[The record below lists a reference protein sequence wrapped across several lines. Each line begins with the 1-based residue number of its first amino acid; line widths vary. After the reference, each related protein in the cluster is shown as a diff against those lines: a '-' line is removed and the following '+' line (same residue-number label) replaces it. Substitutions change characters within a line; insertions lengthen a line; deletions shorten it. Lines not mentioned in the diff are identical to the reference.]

1 MIGGVTGAAVV
12 ATATASTGRVLGAN
26 DRIRFG
32 LIGSGSRGKEIFRAA
47 LRCHDVEAVA
57 VADVYTRRLDE
68 AKAIVPGIATFKDYR
83 ALLDDKTIDAVLIAT
98 PQHLHALH
106 FVAAI
111 QAGKDVYQE
120 KTMAFNPGHA
130 RRMRN
135 ALAGSGRVVQIGM
148 QMNSGAGIQKV
159 RELVKSGGLG
169 TVTLLET
176 HHFRNEPYGGW
187 LREIPPDCNPDHV
200 DWPAFEGEA
209 KHVPFDADR
218 YINWRFFWDY
228 SGGNVFENM
237 VHTLGFWFGA
247 LGLSIPHS
255 VTMTGANY
263 LAPRMQVPDTFQ
275 VSMSHAEKLF
285 FTFTSMFGNDYY
297 GEGHDHLFG
306 TKATLVHTA
315 VGSGPRYPARGEERG
330 RRRPGRRGLQGV
342 HRSAHAELF
351 RLRAQSQRAGLPLRA
366 RLPHRDRLPDGD
378 RLLSPRDHR
387 AVGLRHGRNS
397 LRLQFIRMRI
407 GESAMSVPL
416 FAALAMPLVGA
427 DARRWEDEIVYAV
440 IIEKFFDG
448 RPRE

>member
-1 MIGGVTGAAVV
+1 MSHRRAFLGSMIGGVTGAAVA
-12 ATATASTGRVLGAN
+12 ATGTAATGRVLGAN

-57 VADVYTRRLDE
+57 VADVYSRRLDE
-68 AKAIVPGIATFKDYR
+68 ARAIVPGIATFKDYQ

-135 ALAGSGRVVQIGM
+135 ALAGSGRVVQMGM
-148 QMNSGAGIQKV
+148 QMNSGDGIQKV

-187 LREIPPDCNPDHV
+187 LRKIPSDCDPNHV
-200 DWPAFEGEA
+200 NWPAFEGEA

-247 LGLSIPHS
+247 LGLSIPRS

-263 LAPRMQVPDTFQ
+263 LSPRMQVPDTFQ

-285 FTFTSMFGNDYY
+285 LHLQPRCSATITTVRGMITSSAPRQPSFTFRRIRSASSRKGRRERSVPALTARDTKSLPIGICGIFSIACAAAASRSAPSNSASVPRSLARWRLPPIVAGPPCA
-297 GEGHDHLFG
+297 G
-306 TKATLVHTA
+306 T
-315 VGSGPRYPARGEERG
+315 PARKRF
-330 RRRPGRRGLQGV
+330 
-342 HRSAHAELF
+342 SDA
-351 RLRAQSQRAGLPLRA
+351 S
-366 RLPHRDRLPDGD
+366 
-378 RLLSPRDHR
+378 
-387 AVGLRHGRNS
+387 S
-397 LRLQFIRMRI
+397 L
-407 GESAMSVPL
+407 
-416 FAALAMPLVGA
+416 
-427 DARRWEDEIVYAV
+427 
-440 IIEKFFDG
+440 
-448 RPRE
+448 

>member
-1 MIGGVTGAAVV
+1 
-12 ATATASTGRVLGAN
+12 
-26 DRIRFG
+26 
-32 LIGSGSRGKEIFRAA
+32 
-47 LRCHDVEAVA
+47 
-57 VADVYTRRLDE
+57 
-68 AKAIVPGIATFKDYR
+68 
-83 ALLDDKTIDAVLIAT
+83 
-98 PQHLHALH
+98 
-106 FVAAI
+106 
-111 QAGKDVYQE
+111 
-120 KTMAFNPGHA
+120 
-130 RRMRN
+130 MRN

-169 TVTLLET
+169 TLTLLET

-209 KHVPFDADR
+209 KHVPFDAHR

-306 TKATLVHTA
+306 TKATLVHTPSDQVRVIPQGA
-315 VGSGPRYPARGEERG
+315 KSAAGAGPDGEGYKEFTDRHMRNFFDCVRSRSEPVCPFELG
-330 RRRPGRRGLQGV
+330 FRTAIACQMAIASYRRGTTV
-342 HRSAHAELF
+342 
-351 RLRAQSQRAGLPLRA
+351 
-366 RLPHRDRLPDGD
+366 
-378 RLLSPRDHR
+378 
-387 AVGLRHGRNS
+387 
-397 LRLQFIRMRI
+397 
-407 GESAMSVPL
+407 
-416 FAALAMPLVGA
+416 
-427 DARRWEDEIVYAV
+427 RWDSGTEEIL
-440 IIEKFFDG
+440 
-448 RPRE
+448 